1 MTDDFIFSRQRF
13 VLNPSMASVEDLNF
27 GRMAFLGMNPDIE
40 KMMSDERVRL
50 EEAEEL
56 KKEKDVQDD
65 EMADRYA
72 RLSQTVAKK
81 FASKQEKASNASAA
95 SGGGG
100 GKVPVLSDED
110 AQKLFEK
117 GGSLLDKVKNRSMMK
132 DSRVHKPRKGQFM
145 KPKE

>member
-1 MTDDFIFSRQRF
+1 MTDDFNFSRQRF

-81 FASKQEKASNASAA
+81 FASKREKASTASAA
-95 SGGGG
+95 SGG